1 MTVNVSIKG
10 LNPTFELL
18 FVKHVFAMSNVL
30 PEEAGVTIKEGT
42 NLDRFMVDPLGHL
55 HVRIAKNA
63 PLIPVIKILRG
74 HLIDPNTGNIGVGLA
89 EAKNIANLREFI
101 LPFADLSNW
110 MDVRDKLQ
118 KLGIEVATIHN
129 IHNES
134 TTKESQ

>member
-1 MTVNVSIKG
+1 MTVSVSIKG
-10 LNPTFELL
+10 LDPTFELL
-18 FVKHVFAMSNVL
+18 FVKHVFAMSSVL
-30 PEEAGVTIKEGT
+30 PEEVKPTIKKEAG
-42 NLDRFMVDPLGHL
+42 LDRFMVDPLGHL

-74 HLIDPNTGNIGVGLA
+74 HLIDPNTGNIGVRLA

-134 TTKESQ
+134 TKESQ